1 MSEAGAD
8 KTELDPGE
16 LAEQLRRLQGRFDEY
31 RGRL

>member
-1 MSEAGAD
+1 MSEARPD

-16 LAEQLRRLQGRFDEY
+16 LAERLRRLQSRFDEY